1 MAQEATATVQELT
14 VRDLLD
20 LPAVVDVETA
30 CRVLGISRSHGY
42 NLARTGDFPCRV
54 LRAGR
59 SFRVVTAD
67 LRRILGIQEQAA
79 AANET
84 AATAAV

>member
-1 MAQEATATVQELT
+1 MTQGAIAAAPALT

-20 LPAVVDVETA
+20 LPPAVDVETA
-30 CRVLGISRSHGY
+30 CQALGISRSHGY
-42 NLARTGDFPCRV
+42 NLARRGQFPCKV

-67 LRRILGIQEQAA
+67 LRRVLCIEDQTPAG
-79 AANET
+79 
-84 AATAAV
+84 V

>member
-1 MAQEATATVQELT
+1 MAQQDAATRDLT

-30 CRVLGISRSHGY
+30 SRALGISRSHGY

-54 LRAGR
+54 IRAGR
-59 SFRVVTAD
+59 SFRVPTTE
-67 LRRILGIQEQAA
+67 LRRLLGVTDQAPTTVA
-79 AANET
+79 A
-84 AATAAV
+84 